1 MRVFMVLI
9 ALVATPFLTS
19 AAQGSSSA
27 GKGGGECKAKKPN
40 NGNHY
45 GWRNGQHD
53 NCNAPVLVAPAT
65 LGGIS
70 GTVFYDLT
78 YDGVRDA
85 DEAGVENWWVMLSGP
100 VNATVATDA
109 AGNYS
114 FAGLPAGIYTV
125 CAAQRFAWIQTAPQV
140 EAACASGLGY
150 TIVITA
156 GQSVG
161 QLDFGNVG

>member
-19 AAQGSSSA
+19 VAQGSSSA
-27 GKGGGECKAKKPN
+27 GKGGGECKVKKAN

-53 NCNAPVLVAPAT
+53 DCNAPVLVPV
-65 LGGIS
+65 LGSGIS
-70 GTVFYDLT
+70 GTVFFDMT
-78 YDGVRDA
+78 YDGMRDA
-85 DEAGVENWWVMLSGP
+85 DEAGLENWWIMLSGP
-100 VNATVATDA
+100 VNATAATDA

-114 FAGLPAGIYTV
+114 FTGLPTGIYTV
-125 CAAQRFAWIQTAPQV
+125 CAAQRFGWIQTAPQL

-161 QLDFGNVG
+161 QLDFGTVG